1 MNRSGTSTPARRRAV
16 WRTVTV
22 LGAALGGVLL
32 LAAPA
37 AAHTE
42 IQLDNPTA
50 GATNVTMSVSAEAE
64 SDKAGIA
71 SVAVQL
77 PSGLTPSQISLV
89 SAPAGWTLA
98 PTADGYQV
106 SGAALKTGV
115 AADYQIK
122 IAKLPDTPGVLTFK
136 TVVTYAN
143 GDVDSWIGAP
153 DATNPAPTVTL
164 KPGAASTTSPKLPS
178 PATSSSAP
186 AFSTPGAAIPVE
198 KDGGWPGWATW
209 LLIGG
214 AVVLAAGVAALVLRS
229 RRQGGAGPG
238 GPAQA

>member
-1 MNRSGTSTPARRRAV
+1 MNCSGTPTPVRRRAL
-16 WRTVTV
+16 WRTATV

-42 IQLDNPTA
+42 IELDNPTA

-77 PSGLTPSQISLV
+77 PSGLTPSQVSLV

-115 AADYQIK
+115 DARYQIK

-143 GDVDSWIGAP
+143 GDTDSWIGAP

-164 KPGAASTTSPKLPS
+164 KPGAASSASPTPS
-178 PATSSSAP
+178 AVTSSAP
-186 AFSTPGAAIPVE
+186 SFSNPRAAIPVE
-198 KDGGWPGWATW
+198 KDSGWPAWATW

-214 AVVLAAGVAALVLRS
+214 AVVLAAGVTALVLRS
-229 RRQGGAGPG
+229 RRQGGTGPS
-238 GPAQA
+238 A